1 MAVQFLENIKAP
13 RLEEF
18 KSRCDERFELSTI
31 FKPATELEALKKAAL
46 AANQGVPKEDGEA

>member
-1 MAVQFLENIKAP
+1 MVVQFLENIKAL

-31 FKPATELEALKKAAL
+31 FKPVAELEALKKVAL
-46 AANQGVPKEDGEA
+46 AVNHGVTKEDGEA